1 MASNAHNANGLVES
15 DLPLS
20 SQHPSP
26 WREHLQYFA
35 RWALGGLALAFVVVW
50 FHPELLLRERS
61 AAPAVA
67 SFAEAVSTAGP
78 SVVNI
83 YATGVVT
90 ETPVA
95 RLSEQA
101 SRMLGQSFTPIGP
114 PTQRLEQ
121 SLGSAVIVRSD
132 GYLLTNNH
140 VVANKDN
147 VRAVLWDGRTTD
159 ARVVATDP
167 DTDLAVLKI
176 DVEDLPALA
185 FAADGELAIGDVVLA
200 IGNPFG
206 LGQSVTMGIVSARG
220 EAKINLGLMGYEHL
234 IQTDAAVN
242 TGNSGGALINARGEL
257 VGINTAMFGRGR
269 GAEGISFAIPIET
282 ARAILDAIIRQ
293 GYVVRGWL
301 GVDLVPAQLSN
312 SMTGEQRTALQ
323 VIRVE
328 PGSAAD
334 RAGVRAGDALMRM
347 HGVEIQSLSQF
358 RSFEANLKPETLV
371 TIDLV
376 RAGLAMTLN
385 ATLQQ
390 KPVK

>member
-1 MASNAHNANGLVES
+1 MQVEHATRLNLASATGAQL
-15 DLPLS
+15 
-20 SQHPSP
+20 
-26 WREHLQYFA
+26 REHFAYFA
-35 RWALGGLALAFVVVW
+35 RWAIVGLAFAFVLVW
-50 FHPELLLRERS
+50 FRPDLLTSRVP
-61 AAPAVA
+61 APPTTSYATAVA
-67 SFAEAVSTAGP
+67 TAGP

-83 YATGVVT
+83 YATGIVT

-95 RLSEQA
+95 RLSDQA

-121 SLGSAVIVRSD
+121 SLGSAVIVRGD

-147 VRAVLWDGRTTD
+147 IRVVLWDGRTTD
-159 ARVVATDP
+159 ARIVATDP

-176 DVEDLPALA
+176 DVEALPALA
-185 FAADGELAIGDVVLA
+185 FAADGALAIGDVVLA

-220 EAKINLGLMGYEHL
+220 ESAVNLGLMGYEHL

-242 TGNSGGALINARGEL
+242 TGNSGGALINAQGEL

-282 ARAILDAIIRQ
+282 ARHVLDSIIRQ
-293 GYVVRGWL
+293 GFVQRGWL
-301 GVDLVPAQLSN
+301 GVDLVPVQLSN
-312 SMTGEQRTALQ
+312 SLSGEQRVALR
-323 VIRVE
+323 VILVE
-328 PGSAAD
+328 PNSPAD
-334 RAGVRAGDALMRM
+334 RAGIRPGDALMRM
-347 HGVEIQSLSQF
+347 HGVDVQSLNHF
-358 RSFEANLKPETLV
+358 RSFEANLAPDTEV

-376 RAGLAMTLN
+376 RAGLGMNLN
-385 ATLQQ
+385 ATLMQ
-390 KPVK
+390 KPNKR

>member
-1 MASNAHNANGLVES
+1 M
-15 DLPLS
+15 LPTAL
-20 SQHPSP
+20 
-26 WREHLQYFA
+26 WRDHLTYFA
-35 RWALGGLALAFVVVW
+35 RWAIIGLALAFIVVW
-50 FHPELLLRERS
+50 LRPQLLTEPAP
-61 AAPAVA
+61 AAPVVT
-67 SFAEAVSTAGP
+67 SFASAVRAAGP

-83 YATGVVT
+83 YATGIVT

-95 RLSEQA
+95 QLSEQA

-121 SLGSAVIVRSD
+121 SLGSAVIVRGD

-140 VVANKDN
+140 VVANKDR

-176 DVEDLPALA
+176 DVSDLPALA

-220 EAKINLGLMGYEHL
+220 EAIVNLGLMGYEHL

-282 ARAILDAIIRQ
+282 ARAILDAIVRQ
-293 GYVVRGWL
+293 GFVVRGWL
-301 GVDLVPAQLSN
+301 GVEVVPVQLSN
-312 SMTGEQRTALQ
+312 SMTGEMRTALQ
-323 VIRVE
+323 VIRIE
-328 PGSAAD
+328 PQSAAD
-334 RAGVRAGDALMRM
+334 RAGVRTGDALMRL
-347 HGVEIQSLSQF
+347 HGVEVQSLEQF
-358 RSFEANLKPETLV
+358 RSFEANLKPETPV
-371 TIDLV
+371 SIELV
-376 RAGLAMTLN
+376 RSGLAMTLN

-390 KPVK
+390 KPVYRAP